1 LQEYGIKV
9 YTIGW
14 NNGMAQFPL
23 CLCIKWKKRFL
34 YKMLPVEID
43 QELMKTIAKNT
54 GGKYF
59 IVSNKN

>member
-1 LQEYGIKV
+1 
-9 YTIGW
+9 
-14 NNGMAQFPL
+14 
-23 CLCIKWKKRFL
+23 
-34 YKMLPVEID
+34 MLPVEID